1 MKILQW
7 AFPYLP
13 VQGGRE
19 NFVYDIS
26 GELSRSSH
34 DVIIFA
40 QSQTVTDAPYVL
52 DDSGD
57 GPVVHRFNLETL
69 TGPGG
74 AEAFT
79 IISTAMQEIAVN
91 FAPDVI
97 HFHNVAGRDTLL
109 LKAVKMATGAK
120 VVLTLHLA
128 IDNPTPNY
136 LALLKFPND
145 MSDAIVAVSRFVY
158 DDFVH
163 HFPSLADRTHL
174 ILNGVA
180 PRPESPAPPQG
191 DLQVFAS
198 GRLSPEKGF
207 PILLSAWS
215 TLLPRI
221 GPARLKIAGEGPER
235 QALERYIRHLG
246 LEDSVE
252 LLGWTSRTDIATHLN
267 ESQFVVVP
275 SIWEEPFGLVA
286 AEALMAGRA
295 VVASRTGGLPE
306 VIQHRK
312 NGMLFRPGDIFDLS
326 ATLYFMATEP
336 TAAAE
341 FGRQAYRDALE
352 HFSLEGCTAGY
363 GDLYEKLA
371 LA

>member
-19 NFVYDIS
+19 NFVCDIS
-26 GELSRSSH
+26 GELGRTSH

-40 QSQTVTDAPYVL
+40 QTQAVTDPPYVR
-52 DDSGD
+52 DDSAEGA
-57 GPVVHRFNLETL
+57 VVHRFNLETM
-69 TGPGG
+69 TGTGG
-74 AEAFT
+74 AEALN
-79 IISTAMQEIAVN
+79 IISTAMQQIAMD

-136 LALLKFPND
+136 LSLLKFPNE

-158 DDFVH
+158 DDFLH
-163 HFPSLADRTHL
+163 HFPALENRTHL

-180 PRPESPAPPQG
+180 PRPEAPAPPSG
-191 DLQVFAS
+191 VLQVFAS

-221 GPARLKIAGEGPER
+221 GRATLKIAGEGPER
-235 QALERYIRHLG
+235 VALERYIRHLH

-252 LLGWTSRTDIATHLN
+252 LLGWTTRDDIAAHLN
-267 ESQFVVVP
+267 KSQFVVVP

-306 VIQHRK
+306 VIQHRR

-326 ATLYFMATEP
+326 ATLYFMATDP
-336 TAAAE
+336 NAATE
-341 FGRQAYRDALE
+341 FGRQAYLDAVE
-352 HFSLEGCTAGY
+352 HFSLEGCAASY
-363 GDLYEKLA
+363 GDLYERLA
-371 LA
+371 RA